1 MPLWRYKETAKKEEK
16 NKYEVKER
24 KFHMK
29 NVYFVRQ
36 MFFSQIKLA
45 NIRNR

>member
-29 NVYFVRQ
+29 NVYFVLAK
-36 MFFSQIKLA
+36 FLAKL
-45 NIRNR
+45 NWRT